1 MNIDAVLKGIED
13 ADPTA
18 GAAANDKI
26 TVRGQHVV
34 EVQHVKIKE
43 SEQYSAVYLIVEYRV
58 HATNAE
64 DKGIRPGDA
73 YSWTHDLTDKW
84 YGLSNAKQF
93 IAAALGLSPSSE
105 EARGI
110 GKAEI
115 LEAIGEDQPLA
126 GQMVRLST
134 MPKSTKSGRAFTVHD
149 WAPAAE

>member
-18 GAAANDKI
+18 GSGGGEKI
-26 TVRGQHVV
+26 TVRGQHTV
-34 EVQHVKIKE
+34 EVLNVKIKE
-43 SEQYSAVYLIVEYRV
+43 SEQYSAVYLIVEFKV
-58 HATNAE
+58 LDTNAE
-64 DKGIRPGDA
+64 ERGIRPGDI
-73 YSWTHDLTDKW
+73 YSWTHDLTNKF

-126 GQMVRLST
+126 GQIVRLAT
-134 MPKSTKSGRAFTVHD
+134 TPKQTKSDRAFTVHD
-149 WAPAAE
+149 WSPAA